1 VSSIDRRRRYRP
13 GVLRRAGA
21 GAWHVPAGFIFIVRR
36 PRLWP
41 LAALPAL
48 MAIVCVVGGAL
59 AVARYVAPYAED
71 ALVPGPERALAVF
84 GPIITLTIWIGLIA
98 AGAIGG
104 LAVALLLT
112 APVLERLSRRAE
124 IHLGIAQP
132 EDGRTFWWEVAES
145 FRGALY
151 FLIAAPLVL
160 LLSLVPVIGPPAAL
174 LWGSYALSFQ
184 QTDVPLARRG
194 LNFAARRAWHRRW
207 RAESIG
213 FGLAGLFTLLVPF
226 ANLLVT
232 PALAVGGTLLVLEL
246 KEGVDLP
253 EPGDRSA
260 DAVEN

>member
-1 VSSIDRRRRYRP
+1 VAIERRRRYRP
-13 GVLRRAGA
+13 GLLRRAGA

-48 MAIVCVVGGAL
+48 IAIVCVLGGA
-59 AVARYVAPYAED
+59 AVAWYFIVPYAED
-71 ALVPGPERALAVF
+71 ALVPGPDRALSAF
-84 GPIITLTIWIGLIA
+84 GPVITLTIWIGLLA
-98 AGAIGG
+98 AGAVGG

-112 APVLERLSRRAE
+112 APALEQLSRKAE
-124 IHLGIAQP
+124 AQLGIAVP
-132 EDGRTFWWEVAES
+132 ADGRSAWWEVAES

-151 FLIAAPLVL
+151 FLIATPLVF
-160 LLSLVPVIGPPAAL
+160 LLSLVPVVGPPVAL

-213 FGLAGLFTLLVPF
+213 FGLAGLFTLIVPF
-226 ANLLVT
+226 AIFLLT

-253 EPGDRSA
+253 EPG
-260 DAVEN
+260 ET